1 MRTQGTTTTIGKAA
15 KQAGVGVETIRFYE
29 RQGLI
34 AQPPKPGAGGFRD
47 YPAATLARVRF
58 IREAQELGFS
68 LHEIAE
74 LLSLRADPEA
84 DCGAVQRRAEAK
96 LAEIG
101 KKIERLEE
109 IGAALRRLIRACPGQ
124 GALGACSIMESLVA
138 ATGETDAH
146 ANADGKG
153 NPR

>member
-34 AQPPKPGAGGFRD
+34 AQPPKPAAGGFRD
-47 YPAATLARVRF
+47 YPGATLARVRF

-74 LLSLRADPEA
+74 LLSLRADPKA

-96 LAEIG
+96 LAEVG

-109 IGAALRRLIRACPGQ
+109 IGAALGRLIDACPGK
-124 GALGACSIMESLVA
+124 GALGACSILETMEGPGVMRKRTAS
-138 ATGETDAH
+138 
-146 ANADGKG
+146 
-153 NPR
+153 